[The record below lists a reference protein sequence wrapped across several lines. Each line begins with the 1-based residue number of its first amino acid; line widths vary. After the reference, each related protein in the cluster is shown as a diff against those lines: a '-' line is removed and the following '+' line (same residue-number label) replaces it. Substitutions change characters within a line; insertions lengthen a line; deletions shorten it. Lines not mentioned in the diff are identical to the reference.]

1 MSDRTKPG
9 DRSPAGAGPVVGAI
23 GLSDFDRGVH
33 DALTWHLGGGPG
45 PVSGAMAGLPVPAPA
60 VMEELAAAEAV
71 LTKSRGG
78 YAAGI
83 VHALTSAHPRAGRIV
98 EAGRF

>member
-1 MSDRTKPG
+1 MSNRTKPR
-9 DRSPAGAGPVVGAI
+9 DRSPAGARLVVGAI
-23 GLSDFDRGVH
+23 GLSDFDQGVH

-45 PVSGAMAGLPVPAPA
+45 PVSGAMTGLPVPATA
-60 VMEELAAAEAV
+60 VKEELAAAEAV
-71 LTKSRGG
+71 LTKCCGG

-98 EAGRF
+98 EAERF